1 MTRLVKLFEPIRIG
15 RVELKNRI
23 VCLAMGTGLTDAN
36 AVIKFYSERAKGG
49 ASIVFVPLFPVDPGL
64 SMGMPGIWDDEF
76 MPFLREMAKSLKAHG
91 AVAGAQLFFMN
102 ELYTRGKGAPTEMV
116 GPSSIA
122 KPLWPPPRPLA
133 VDEIQSVVERYSEAA
148 RRAREAGFDAVE
160 FHFGIG
166 YLVCMFISPYF
177 NNRTDEY
184 GGSLEK
190 RMKLPLDI
198 IASAKKKAGEDFTY
212 SCRFSADELIEGGHT
227 LEDGA
232 KVAQILE
239 KAGIHLL
246 NVQCGW
252 HESPAAMIQMSVPRG
267 SWVYMTER
275 IRKVVKIPV
284 VTAYRINDPILAEEI
299 LVSGKADLIG
309 MARALIADPD
319 LPNKA
324 KEGRFDDIRPCTACC
339 YCLDQVHGEIQDA
352 SSPLNRPVACA
363 VNALA
368 GHETKEEYTIRAA
381 KKPKKVAVVGG
392 GPAGIE
398 AARVAALRGH
408 KVTLYEKDNKLGG
421 LLNIATI
428 PPYKEELGNFLGY
441 LTRQM
446 KKHGVKVRLNEE
458 FTEATLKRDKPEV
471 VVLATGRTTPAPDIP
486 GIEKDNVV
494 SFTEALTRAKEIG
507 YRILVVGGGKIG
519 CEVAEFL
526 NKKGKQV
533 TVFEKLP
540 KVIRDIGPTTRFS
553 VMMRLKASSIKLETN
568 ARVVKIAENGVEVER
583 NGTREF
589 FKGDTVVLATGSKSN
604 DKLANQLEGKIPVP
618 LYRVGDC
625 LEPRWVAEAIDEGFR
640 IGAAL

>member
-1 MTRLVKLFEPIRIG
+1 MTRLVKLFEPIKIG

-64 SMGMPGIWDDEF
+64 TMGMPGIWDDEF

-102 ELYTRGKGAPTEMV
+102 ELYTREKGAPTEMV

-122 KPLWPPPRPLA
+122 KPLWPPPRPLT
-133 VDEIQSVVERYSEAA
+133 VDEIESIVERYGEAA
-148 RRAREAGFDAVE
+148 RRAREAGFDVVE

-227 LEDGA
+227 LEDGI

-267 SWVYMTER
+267 SWVYITER
-275 IRKVVKIPV
+275 IKKVVKIPV
-284 VTAYRINDPILAEEI
+284 LTAYRINDPIMAEEI

-309 MARALIADPD
+309 MARALIADPE

-339 YCLDQVHGEIQDA
+339 YCLDQVHGEIHDA

-363 VNALA
+363 VNAQA
-368 GHETKEEYTIRAA
+368 GHETKEEYIIKAA
-381 KKPKKVAVVGG
+381 KKPKRTAVVGG
-392 GPAGIE
+392 GPAGME

-421 LLNIATI
+421 LLNVATI
-428 PPYKEELGNFLGY
+428 PPYKEELGNFRDY
-441 LTRQM
+441 LDRQM
-446 KKHGVKVRLNEE
+446 KKQGVKVKLGEE
-458 FTEATLKRDKPEV
+458 FTEASLKRDKPEV
-471 VVLATGRTTPAPDIP
+471 VVLATGHTIPAPDIP

-494 SFTEALTRAKEIG
+494 SFMEALTGAKEIG
-507 YRILVVGGGKIG
+507 YRVLVVGGGKIG

-540 KVIRDIGPTTRFS
+540 KVIRDVGPTTRFS

-568 ARVVKIAENGVEVER
+568 ARVVRIAENGVEVER
-583 NGTREF
+583 NGAREF
-589 FKGDTVVLATGSKSN
+589 FKGDTVVLATGSKPN
-604 DKLANQLEGKIPVP
+604 DKLAKQLEGKISVP
-618 LYRVGDC
+618 PYRAGDC
-625 LEPRWVAEAIDEGFR
+625 VEPRWVAEAIDEGFR
-640 IGAAL
+640 IGASL